1 MAKKK
6 TVKPA
11 KSKTIEFVS
20 EELTTVSSATSPVEV
35 KPEPAVEARELTPA
49 EIDFESRSPAF
60 KELALPKL
68 PALEKQNRAR
78 LQIQSPNRI
87 FFYWSLR
94 SNPFQTLHH
103 SLGKDAA
110 GYTLVLRLIDT
121 ETERE
126 DLHAIEPEGSHWF
139 NTEPGRSYR
148 AEIGFYSTSRPF
160 VRILYSNT
168 VTTPRKSPSP
178 RAASEAEW
186 RVTSHKFAEVLD
198 VSGFQKDAFDV
209 AIAGDDYGAS
219 QQVTHAA
226 FTEFIGNE
234 VASDEISAED
244 IRFALM
250 SIAAGRALEEL
261 RWKISAALFDI
272 LQANAERMN
281 AQRAAELMKQHFD
294 VDEIEFEEDE
304 FGAAVFGASVVNF
317 PRRFKSS
324 GYSPLSSQSKSEPP
338 VVTGG

>member
-1 MAKKK
+1 MAKKR

-11 KSKTIEFVS
+11 KTKTIEFVPD
-20 EELTTVSSATSPVEV
+20 EPAAVSSTASPVS
-35 KPEPAVEARELTPA
+35 VETVAEAEAPVLTPA

-68 PALEKQNRAR
+68 PTLEKQNRAR

-110 GYTLVLRLIDT
+110 GYTLVLRMIDT
-121 ETERE
+121 ETDRE
-126 DLHAIEPEGSHWF
+126 ELQAIEPEGSNWF

-148 AEIGFYSTSRPF
+148 AEIGYYSTSRPF

-178 RAASEAEW
+178 RAASESVW

-209 AIAGDDYGAS
+209 AIAGDDPS
-219 QQVTHAA
+219 MSREVTHAA
-226 FTEFIGNE
+226 FAELTGSKIVDE
-234 VASDEISAED
+234 EISSED

-261 RWKISAALFDI
+261 RWKIGAALFAI
-272 LQANAERMN
+272 LQANADRLN
-281 AQRAAELMKQHFD
+281 AQRAADLMKQHFD
-294 VDEIEFEEDE
+294 IDEIEFEEDE

-317 PRRFKSS
+317 PRRFKTK
-324 GYSPLSSQSKSEPP
+324 GYSPFSSHNMSEPP

>member
-6 TVKPA
+6 TAKPA
-11 KSKTIEFVS
+11 KSKAIEFAA
-20 EELTTVSSATSPVEV
+20 EEATTVSSTASPVAVQEQ
-35 KPEPAVEARELTPA
+35 PAIETRELTPA
-49 EIDFESRSPAF
+49 EIDFESRSPSF

-68 PALEKQNRAR
+68 PTLEKQNRAR

-87 FFYWSLR
+87 YFYWSLR

-103 SLGKDAA
+103 SLGRDAA

-126 DLHAIEPEGSHWF
+126 ELHAIEPEGNHWF
-139 NTEPGRSYR
+139 STEAGRSYR

-160 VRILYSNT
+160 VRIHYSNM

-178 RAASEAEW
+178 RAATESEW

-209 AIAGDDYGAS
+209 AIAGDDPQGS
-219 QQVTHAA
+219 QQATHTA
-226 FTEFIGNE
+226 FADFIGGE
-234 VASDEISAED
+234 YSHDDITAED

-261 RWKISAALFDI
+261 RWKIGAALFAI
-272 LQANAERMN
+272 LQANAERLN
-281 AQRAAELMKQHFD
+281 AQRAADLMKEHFD

-304 FGAAVFGASVVNF
+304 FVDVVFGASVVNF
-317 PRRFKSS
+317 PRRFKTK
-324 GYSPLSSQSKSEPP
+324 GYSPLSSRSIS
-338 VVTGG
+338 

>member
-6 TVKPA
+6 AENPS
-11 KSKTIEFVS
+11 KSIEFTPDAL
-20 EELTTVSSATSPVEV
+20 EPVSSAVLEQPEVEV
-35 KPEPAVEARELTPA
+35 VTEETRALTPA

-68 PALEKQNRAR
+68 PTLEKQNRAR

-87 FFYWSLR
+87 YFYWSLR

-103 SLGKDAA
+103 SLGADAA
-110 GYTLVLRLIDT
+110 GYTLVLRLIDVD
-121 ETERE
+121 TERE
-126 DLHAIEPEGSHWF
+126 ELHAIEPEGSYWF
-139 NTEPGRSYR
+139 NTEAGRTYR

-168 VTTPRKSPSP
+168 VTTPRKTPSR
-178 RAASEAEW
+178 RAASESEW

-209 AIAGDDYGAS
+209 AIAGDDPGRSEEISQGAFS
-219 QQVTHAA
+219 K
-226 FTEFIGNE
+226 FIGGEFVN
-234 VASDEISAED
+234 DDISAED

-250 SIAAGRALEEL
+250 LIAAGRSLEEL
-261 RWKISAALFDI
+261 RWKIGAALFAL
-272 LQANAERMN
+272 LQANAERFN
-281 AQRAAELMKQHFD
+281 AQRAADLMKEHFD

-317 PRRFKSS
+317 PRRFKTK
-324 GYSPLSSQSKSEPP
+324 GYSPLSSRPKSEPP